1 MVELTYI
8 NNIQLKKEVLRP
20 QHHEIDFLAEVK
32 GYWCSTY
39 IQSNF
44 IYVKI
49 FFSVCSLKHSGRC
62 DEHVGNLKP
71 LKWLICFY

>member
-20 QHHEIDFLAEVK
+20 QHHKIDFLAEVK
-32 GYWCSTY
+32 GYWLLL
-39 IQSNF
+39 QSNF

-49 FFSVCSLKHSGRC
+49 FFGVCSLKDWGRC